1 MRDGGGVE
9 LRNLDYCVDIP
20 TENWL
25 NFSGIEVH
33 TNKLKALKILLVE
46 RDGLNLCVD
55 RFHLVVTCL
64 VSDSQEG
71 GLHLSLLYLPSDG
84 TLLAVLRDEVVEIR
98 YVNYF
103 R

>member
-1 MRDGGGVE
+1 MGDGGGVE
-9 LRNLDYCVDIP
+9 LP

-25 NFSGIEVH
+25 NFSYIEVH
-33 TNKLKALKILLVE
+33 SNKLKALKILLVE
-46 RDGLNLCVD
+46 RDGL

-71 GLHLSLLYLPSDG
+71 GLCMSLLYLPSDG